1 MTNHKTFFPFGG
13 VLAAALF
20 AAGCAVG
27 PDYARP
33 ENPLPETYASVPD
46 ARAETAAPVNPRW
59 WTLFQDE
66 TLNTLVEQGLAANH
80 DLSAA
85 AARLEAARA
94 ASRVAWGDYFPNVDL
109 TGSSI
114 RNRTSGKTAT
124 GKQMGVMTSTNR
136 RLALE
141 IGYELD
147 LWGRIRRSNEAANA
161 DALAGEYARDALRLT
176 VAGMIANE
184 YLNLRMLDAEIEAT
198 DAIQASWTR
207 TADLVK
213 ARRDAGVSSE
223 LDWQQT
229 RAAQAAAEAQWHALQ
244 RFRNASET
252 QLGLLTAQP
261 DLTIAAYPKSEEGN
275 LRRERFERLPL
286 PVTPPPG
293 LPSTLLEARP
303 DVREAEERLIAANAR
318 IGVAR
323 AAWFP
328 SISLTGL
335 FGNESSDISNL
346 FGSGTNVWSYGAA
359 LLMPVF
365 NAGKT
370 GARVDQATAGQ
381 QEALANYLKT
391 VSSAFKETR
400 DVLSNLDHYR
410 QEGTAYD
417 AQLAAARKAYALA
430 NARYEAGHSSFLEPL
445 DSLRTQNSVE
455 LAWLSNRRDR
465 LIAAIDLFKALG
477 GGWQPETET
486 GDRRPET
493 GDAR

>member
-1 MTNHKTFFPFGG
+1 MTHHETSFPLGC
-13 VLAAALF
+13 VLAATLF

-27 PDYARP
+27 PDYVRP
-33 ENPLPETYASVPD
+33 ENPLPESYASEAVP
-46 ARAETAAPVNPRW
+46 AEAAAPVNPRW

-66 TLNTLVEQGLAANH
+66 TLNTLVEQGLAANY

-85 AARLEAARA
+85 AARMEAARA
-94 ASRVAWGDYFPNVDL
+94 ASRAAWGDYFPNVDL
-109 TGSSI
+109 AGSSI
-114 RNRTSGKTAT
+114 RSRTSGKTASGET
-124 GKQMGVMTSTNR
+124 MGVMTSTNR
-136 RLALE
+136 RIALE

-147 LWGRIRRSNEAANA
+147 IWGRIRRANEAANA

-176 VAGMIANE
+176 VAGMIASE

-198 DAIQASWTR
+198 DAIQASWKR
-207 TADLVK
+207 TADLIK
-213 ARRDAGVSSE
+213 ARLDAGVSSE

-244 RFRNASET
+244 RLRNASET

-261 DLTIAAYPKSEEGN
+261 GLTIAAYPESKEGD

-293 LPSTLLEARP
+293 LPSSLLEARP

-318 IGVAR
+318 IGVAK
-323 AAWFP
+323 AAYFP
-328 SISLTGL
+328 SISLTGF
-335 FGNESSDISNL
+335 FGNESADISSL
-346 FGSGTNVWSYGAA
+346 FGGQTTIWSYGAA
-359 LLMPVF
+359 LFMPIF

-370 GARVDQATAGQ
+370 GARVDQASAGQ

-391 VSSAFKETR
+391 VSAAFK
-400 DVLSNLDHYR
+400 DSKDALSNLDHYR

-417 AQLAAARKAYALA
+417 TQLAAARKAYTLA
-430 NARYEAGHSSFLEPL
+430 MARYEAGYSSFLEPL
-445 DSLRTQNSVE
+445 DSLRTRNNVE
-455 LAWLSNRRDR
+455 LAWLANRRDR

-477 GGWQPETET
+477 GGWLPEAEAKAAEANA
-486 GDRRPET
+486 GDTR
-493 GDAR
+493 